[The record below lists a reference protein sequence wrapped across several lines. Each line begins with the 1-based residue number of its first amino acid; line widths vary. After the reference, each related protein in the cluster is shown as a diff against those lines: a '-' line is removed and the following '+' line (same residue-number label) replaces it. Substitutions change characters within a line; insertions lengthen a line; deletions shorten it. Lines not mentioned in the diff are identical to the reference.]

1 MKNVL
6 NRDRFNKLSVMSGEN
21 KMFEKET
28 GLINYRHD
36 RCMSGESKM
45 FKIETGL
52 TNYWH
57 DSYMSGKSKI

>member
-21 KMFEKET
+21 KMFETET

-52 TNYWH
+52 TNY
-57 DSYMSGKSKI
+57 